1 MHQGEHEL
9 DDDDQP
15 PEDLGLHEGREDHQ
29 DAYEGADR
37 EEVEEVETGE
47 EEFLSVKALGDHED
61 LGGGC
66 LQFADIED
74 AFDNSEREEEHE
86 EKEEEH

>member
-1 MHQGEHEL
+1 
-9 DDDDQP
+9 
-15 PEDLGLHEGREDHQ
+15 
-29 DAYEGADR
+29 
-37 EEVEEVETGE
+37 VEEVETGE